1 MNFSFFMMPLHV
13 PGDNPSLAF
22 QRDIEL
28 IAYVDH
34 LGFDEFWIGEHHSA
48 GWETMPSPE
57 MALAKASALAP
68 RIRLGTSVI
77 SLPFHH
83 PFHVAERMAFLDHLT
98 NGRAILGVGQSN
110 LQPDIKLFNI
120 PVQDL
125 RPMMFESIDI
135 IVKLLE
141 SPEPISY
148 EGRYWTINDM
158 ALQLRSYQQPRL
170 PLGMATTG
178 TRASIEL
185 AGKYGMIMLSPVGR
199 TPPGGVPPA
208 ERWGVYAESA
218 REHGH
223 TPAKENM
230 RAVSWFHLSDTREQA
245 WDDVRETAMRDTHY
259 FATIGGTAGYAE
271 YPGQP
276 FEEFNVESIAA
287 LRGWVIGTPD
297 DAIEAIEK
305 IDREAGGIGGIMLST
320 HEWVNSHK
328 TNYSLELFARY
339 VMPHFRGHTQ
349 DLKAA
354 WRRTQAD
361 AAANALPGS
370 GSGATGQAPSL
381 DEHKSNLY
389 LSR

>member
-48 GWETMPSPE
+48 GWETMPAPE

-271 YPGQP
+271 Y
-276 FEEFNVESIAA
+276 
-287 LRGWVIGTPD
+287 
-297 DAIEAIEK
+297 
-305 IDREAGGIGGIMLST
+305 
-320 HEWVNSHK
+320 
-328 TNYSLELFARY
+328 
-339 VMPHFRGHTQ
+339 
-349 DLKAA
+349 
-354 WRRTQAD
+354 
-361 AAANALPGS
+361 
-370 GSGATGQAPSL
+370 SGAAVRGVQRRINRSLARLGDRHTGRRDRGDRGDRPRGRRDRRHHAVDPRVGEFAQDQLQP
-381 DEHKSNLY
+381 
-389 LSR
+389 